1 MSAASGIGSLAQRH
15 QGRCLYFSLGFSF
28 ACGSKMAAAINTVS
42 ERLKDKGKEAV
53 TFIRKS
59 NSHPRNTAHT
69 PSFVLLARTVTLQG
83 RLQRECLLFWY
94 LEWRRHRRRRLEI
107 EVVFWVP

>member
-59 NSHPRNTAHT
+59 NSHPKILRI
-69 PSFVLLARTVTLQG
+69 PP
-83 RLQRECLLFWY
+83 LLFYWPE
-94 LEWRRHRRRRLEI
+94 LSHCKGGCKGNVCSSGI
-107 EVVFWVP
+107 